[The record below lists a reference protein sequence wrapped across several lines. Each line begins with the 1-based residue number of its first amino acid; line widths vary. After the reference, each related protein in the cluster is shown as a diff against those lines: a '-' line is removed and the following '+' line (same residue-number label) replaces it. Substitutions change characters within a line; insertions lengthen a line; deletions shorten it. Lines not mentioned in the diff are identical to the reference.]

1 MVFAARG
8 AAEEA
13 ISPAAFSV
21 IRPSQ
26 STVGLASFYG
36 REFHGHATANGE
48 TFDMGALTAAHRSM
62 PLPSY
67 ARVTNLRN
75 GRSIVV
81 RVNDRGP
88 YVGGRMIDVSERV
101 AKLLEFTQ
109 YGVAKVRLDYLG
121 RAPQGV
127 RDGAALLASLRTGG
141 EPVAAPPAKPIAL
154 AAFAPRPLDSGETVV
169 TRVVETTRNSAP
181 HSPFGE
187 LQPPSLSADAPSA
200 LAAASLRGALA
211 FADEP
216 ATSPAPARSPFGE
229 LVVVPFVTADRR

>member
-1 MVFAARG
+1 MNRWGAAILGMAMVFAARG

-48 TFDMGALTAAHRSM
+48 TFDMGVIRRDAQIPRE
-62 PLPSY
+62 
-67 ARVTNLRN
+67 
-75 GRSIVV
+75 VV